1 MREDSF
7 HRHTAKAPL
16 EDVKQTHPRGSIMVC
31 FKGDASS
38 EVNKHFSRTFKESFS
53 LSDEFED
60 DAKNLHLEGTAGRGF
75 VNDNDYIDN
84 QIK

>member
-7 HRHTAKAPL
+7 HCHTAKTPL

-31 FKGDASS
+31 SKGDASLG
-38 EVNKHFSRTFKESFS
+38 VDKHFSRTFKESFS

-60 DAKNLHLEGTAGRGF
+60 DAKNLHLEGMPGRRF

-84 QIK
+84 QIN